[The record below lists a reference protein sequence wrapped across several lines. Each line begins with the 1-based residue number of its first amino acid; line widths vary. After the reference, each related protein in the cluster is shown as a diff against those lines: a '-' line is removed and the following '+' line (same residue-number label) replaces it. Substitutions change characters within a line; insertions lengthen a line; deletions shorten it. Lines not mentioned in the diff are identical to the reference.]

1 MFFPTGLV
9 ALSLVLVS
17 GFAAAQSVTSILNIK
32 KYESKA
38 ERAAEWSYTAKQRLW
53 DTRYT
58 IGAGFVS
65 VRQLERSSHAMR
77 HEKLTG

>member
-9 ALSLVLVS
+9 ALILVLVS
-17 GFAAAQSVTSILNIK
+17 GFALAQSVTSILNIK

-38 ERAAEWSYTAKQRLW
+38 ERAADWSNTAKQRLW

-58 IGAGFVS
+58 IGAGFIS
-65 VRQLERSSHAMR
+65 VRQFD
-77 HEKLTG
+77 G

>member
-9 ALSLVLVS
+9 ALILILVS
-17 GFAAAQSVTSILNIK
+17 GFALAQSVTSILNIK

-38 ERAAEWSYTAKQRLW
+38 ERAADWSNTAKQRLW

-58 IGAGFVS
+58 IGAGFIS
-65 VRQLERSSHAMR
+65 VRQFDSGRHSR
-77 HEKLTG
+77 RDHEKGE